1 MREDVFSSC
10 GNSRGK
16 GPVVG
21 RSMVHLRNISKAE
34 ISWETLSQNHPA
46 QPLLIPDPRVY
57 EAVNESC
64 FKLQSLGVICY
75 AAREN

>member
-34 ISWETLSQNHPA
+34 REPGRRLELQARA
-46 QPLLIPDPRVY
+46 Q
-57 EAVNESC
+57 AV
-64 FKLQSLGVICY
+64 
-75 AAREN
+75 